1 MVVTMEDVL
10 DQVFAVVT
18 SDIVARLVMK
28 VR

>member
-10 DQVFAVVT
+10 DQVFAVAI